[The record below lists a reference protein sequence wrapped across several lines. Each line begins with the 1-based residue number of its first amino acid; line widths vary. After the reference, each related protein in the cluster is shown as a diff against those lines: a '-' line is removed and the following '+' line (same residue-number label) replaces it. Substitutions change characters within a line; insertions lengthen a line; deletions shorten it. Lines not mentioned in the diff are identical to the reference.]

1 MPSVHHD
8 RPAHAGEAPPE
19 RPAQPSRTGCG
30 WRLATDG
37 QTVSFGRC
45 HTEAQRP
52 LARGDRATGR
62 SSSTQ
67 RRCTDG
73 RPCRAR
79 PCGAAES
86 RGQCKQAA
94 RRQAELHQLPSGAVP
109 AAQPLPADARAAV
122 ADARALRSARQ
133 GRADP
138 PRARRR
144 LLWRTELT
152 RTPRGLRSV
161 RAGYA
166 YQPTAHCTYRRHRA
180 ACPQPHE
187 RAARPA
193 PW

>member
-19 RPAQPSRTGCG
+19 RPAQPARTGCG

-37 QTVSFGRC
+37 QTDSFGRC

-52 LARGDRATGR
+52 LARGDRATAR

-86 RGQCKQAA
+86 RGQPRQAA
-94 RRQAELHQLPSGAVP
+94 GRQAELHQLPSGAVP
-109 AAQPLPADARAAV
+109 AAQPLLADARAAV
-122 ADARALRSARQ
+122 ADARALHPARQ
-133 GRADP
+133 GRPKLAGSVRGDS
-138 PRARRR
+138 RTRHARRDSGCR
-144 LLWRTELT
+144 LVFDHNHD
-152 RTPRGLRSV
+152 GV
-161 RAGYA
+161 
-166 YQPTAHCTYRRHRA
+166 QPVISIYI
-180 ACPQPHE
+180 
-187 RAARPA
+187 
-193 PW
+193 